1 MAPSLLSFSDSEMEI
16 CGYIWFEDRSIVDEA
31 TEASWEL
38 LRIGIIPSFRNR
50 SMGSALLQKGLEF
63 LSQQRHYRTTIDPGS
78 AASRSSADTGHL
90 RESTTECD
98 RILLEVAETN
108 SAARKL
114 YESFGFNVIHRRKN
128 YYADSDALI
137 MERPGGN
144 VQ

>member
-1 MAPSLLSFSDSEMEI
+1 MLAQSEVQL
-16 CGYIWFEDRSIVDEA
+16 CGYVWFEDRSIVDDEA

-38 LRIGIIPSFRNR
+38 LRIGIIPDFRHR
-50 SMGSALLQKGLEF
+50 SMGNALLQKGLEF
-63 LSQQRHYRTTIDPGS
+63 LSHQRHFQPDQPG
-78 AASRSSADTGHL
+78 AAEPDADGRAEQPEPYPEPL
-90 RESTTECD
+90 CD

-108 SAARKL
+108 TPARKL